1 MSNISKFFKSGDGV
15 LKLRFQSRRLEW
27 CINIIINSGI
37 SISNLKRISVNSMEF
52 DIKYNDYKGI
62 LKIAKRTGSKIKI
75 LKRSGKIFFKIKLI
89 KRVSI
94 LIGLI
99 MFLVIITYLSNF
111 IWGIDIETEN
121 NIAPYE
127 IRQDLKNMGI
137 KPGTNKNNINV
148 YDIEEKLKNKNSDIM
163 WIRVRIKGSKLVV
176 TSSERQ
182 SLPKVTEDNAPCN
195 IIAKK
200 DGVILW
206 VYTKAG
212 TPVVKSG
219 DVVKKGQMLVNGEE
233 GKEGSTYKVHA
244 VGSVYAKTYYEETR
258 NVPLTYTKKIRTG
271 EYISNYYIYIFGK
284 KIYLKN
290 SLNKFAKYDKIVKD
304 DNFIKKET
312 FYKVEEKTIK
322 ISPKICEKNT
332 ADAIY
337 KNIISNF
344 DRNIKIISKN
354 IYADVEQSM
363 LKVRVLVTAQ
373 ENISET
379 TK

>member
-1 MSNISKFFKSGDGV
+1 M
-15 LKLRFQSRRLEW
+15 EW
-27 CINIIINSGI
+27 CINVITKNGI
-37 SISNLKRISVNSMEF
+37 SIWNLKRISVNTMEF
-52 DIKYNDYKGI
+52 DIKYNDYKDI
-62 LKIAKRTGSKIKI
+62 LKIAKKAGSKIKI
-75 LKRSGKIFFKIKLI
+75 IKRSGKMFFWFKMI
-89 KRVSI
+89 KRSSI
-94 LIGLI
+94 VIGLI
-99 MFLVIITYLSNF
+99 MFIAIITYLSNF

-127 IRQDLKNMGI
+127 IRQDLKDMGI

-163 WIRVRIKGSKLVV
+163 WIRVRIKGSKLIV

-182 SLPKVTEDNAPCN
+182 SLPKANEDNTTCN
-195 IIAKK
+195 LTAKK

-212 TPVVKSG
+212 TPIVKGG
-219 DVVKKGQMLVNGEE
+219 DVVKKGQILVSGEE
-233 GKEGSTYKVHA
+233 GKEGSTYQVHA
-244 VGSVYAKTYYEETR
+244 AGSVYAKTYYEETR
-258 NVPLTYTKKIRTG
+258 KVPLTYTKKTRTG
-271 EYISNYYIYIFGK
+271 ECITNYYIYIFGK

-312 FYKVEEKTIK
+312 FYKVEEKVIK
-322 ISPKICEKNT
+322 ISPKICENNT

-344 DRNIKIISKN
+344 DRNIKVINKN
-354 IYADVEQSM
+354 VYEDVEQNM
-363 LKVRVLVTAQ
+363 IKVRVLVTA
-373 ENISET
+373 EEDISET